1 VCVCCWKHCDEPKDF
16 WVMLLSVGLDSQT
29 QFLHSYFA
37 AYFIGITFLFA
48 VAQNKSTVLRLLYWI
63 YDQCPSL
70 HKWYKMD
77 QWGDSLTNTIRRLK
91 AQPVCVLVNTDEVYI
106 ILFASWW
113 KPNLSTRRSTSCFE
127 WSFMCA
133 TTKKLHVSRLSTLF
147 PTKKTKVFL
156 LNWKLIDKVCLF
168 SAAFVYPT

>member
-1 VCVCCWKHCDEPKDF
+1 
-16 WVMLLSVGLDSQT
+16 MLLSVGLDSQT
-29 QFLHSYFA
+29 QFFHSYFA

-106 ILFASWW
+106 ILFASW
-113 KPNLSTRRSTSCFE
+113 
-127 WSFMCA
+127 
-133 TTKKLHVSRLSTLF
+133 
-147 PTKKTKVFL
+147 
-156 LNWKLIDKVCLF
+156 
-168 SAAFVYPT
+168 